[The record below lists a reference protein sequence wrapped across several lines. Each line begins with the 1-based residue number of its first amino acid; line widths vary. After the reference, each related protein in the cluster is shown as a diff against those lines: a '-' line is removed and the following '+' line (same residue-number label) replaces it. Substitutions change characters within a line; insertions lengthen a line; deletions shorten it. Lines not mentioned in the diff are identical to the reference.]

1 MARTARYDENEIKIA
16 LELVTKAKTLQEL
29 RQGQSILLPVL
40 TGATL
45 DTTAEIL
52 GLSRDRVC
60 VLRRRFSD
68 LAETPGIKIRERRGG
83 RRRELLSIEEEKA
96 FLAPWIEKAEAGGV
110 LVVPPIH
117 VAFQELVGHEVPKS
131 TVYRL
136 LARHGWR
143 KVTPDTRHPKSDA
156 ASQEEFKK
164 NSLISSQKR

>member
-1 MARTARYDENEIKIA
+1 
-16 LELVTKAKTLQEL
+16 
-29 RQGQSILLPVL
+29 
-40 TGATL
+40 
-45 DTTAEIL
+45 
-52 GLSRDRVC
+52 
-60 VLRRRFSD
+60 VLRRQFSE
-68 LAETPGIKIRERRGG
+68 LAETSCITIRERRGG

-117 VAFQELVGHEVPKS
+117 LAFQEFVGHEVPKS

-164 NSLISSQKR
+164 NSLILSQKR